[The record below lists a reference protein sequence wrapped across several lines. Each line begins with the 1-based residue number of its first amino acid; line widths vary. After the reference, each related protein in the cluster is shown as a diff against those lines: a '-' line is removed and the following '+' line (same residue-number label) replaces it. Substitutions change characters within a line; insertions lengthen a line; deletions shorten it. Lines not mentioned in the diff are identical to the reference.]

1 MQGSLGNVASRLLA
15 PCTKGMSWGAS
26 RVERRSYHF
35 SVLTIIVG
43 NGIKRFPKFESCFPS
58 LGKDDLLRY
67 CCIFFKILVGNF
79 HTIFL
84 SGVALSVLLLSGSRV
99 RGITEYTGNHLF
111 LFCGIVYATDIRYPL
126 KMSSMP
132 AKAVWACFLVCFV
145 FCFVSMCSPTGGE
158 GDDRRWDGWVAS
170 PTQWTW
176 VWINSRSWWWTGRGL
191 ACCSPRGC
199 KESDMTERLNW
210 TEL

>member
-1 MQGSLGNVASRLLA
+1 
-15 PCTKGMSWGAS
+15 MSWGAS

-99 RGITEYTGNHLF
+99 RGITE
-111 LFCGIVYATDIRYPL
+111 
-126 KMSSMP
+126 
-132 AKAVWACFLVCFV
+132 
-145 FCFVSMCSPTGGE
+145 
-158 GDDRRWDGWVAS
+158 
-170 PTQWTW
+170 
-176 VWINSRSWWWTGRGL
+176 
-191 ACCSPRGC
+191 
-199 KESDMTERLNW
+199 
-210 TEL
+210 